1 MLGQSSGSVVK
12 NLRAATVR
20 SLPLLLPDNR
30 EQRRIGASVSAL
42 EELAATHD
50 RIRRAGLALR
60 GTLLPLF
67 LRDPVGPDE
76 DGAAEP
82 TL

>member
-1 MLGQSSGSVVK
+1 M
-12 NLRAATVR
+12 
-20 SLPLLLPDNR
+20 
-30 EQRRIGASVSAL
+30 SAL